1 METKWFT
8 IMIVGTMLAI
18 FGAGAVTEYG
28 KYQCRIEAVKALQD
42 PDKIKE
48 LCS

>member
-1 METKWFT
+1 METKWIS
-8 IMIVGTMLAI
+8 IMLVGMMLAI
-18 FGAGAVTEYG
+18 FGCGAVSEYG
-28 KYQCRIEAVKALQD
+28 KYQCRVEAIKTLQD